1 MSVKVRVLY
10 FGAAQEIAGKAD
22 EELNAADTASLR
34 REILDRYPA
43 MLNISFR
50 MALNRTLLRE
60 ESDLRDNDLIAILP
74 PFQGG

>member
-1 MSVKVRVLY
+1 MSARVRVLY

-22 EELNAADTASLR
+22 EELAAVDTASLR
-34 REILDRYPA
+34 TEILGRYPA
-43 MLNISFR
+43 MRNISFR

-60 ESDLRDNDLIAILP
+60 DSDLKENDLIAILP

>member
-10 FGAAQEIAGKAD
+10 FGSAQEIAGKAD
-22 EELNAADTASLR
+22 EELTAGDTASLR

-43 MLNISFR
+43 MRNISFR
-50 MALNRTLLRE
+50 MALNRILLRE

>member
-1 MSVKVRVLY
+1 MSAAVRVLY

-22 EELNAADTASLR
+22 EELIAGDTASLR

-43 MLNISFR
+43 MRNISFR

-60 ESDLRDNDLIAILP
+60 ESELGDNDLIAILP

>member
-1 MSVKVRVLY
+1 MSAKVRVLF

-22 EELNAADTASLR
+22 EELNAGDTASLR

-43 MLNISFR
+43 MRNISFR

-60 ESDLRDNDLIAILP
+60 ESDLRDDDLIAILP

>member
-1 MSVKVRVLY
+1 MSAKVRVLY

-22 EELNAADTASLR
+22 EELTARDTASLR

-43 MLNISFR
+43 MRNISFR

-60 ESDLRDNDLIAILP
+60 ESDLSDNDLIAILP